1 MQLSSNTGLRSRAK
15 FIMGGASILA
25 AVGYLFFSSTKANA
39 EYFMHVEQ
47 LTARD
52 AGLLGQNP
60 WISRVVV
67 GKTMH
72 SQFIFRLRQFSRGQ
86 HYDLYSDSQPMTIP
100 AIPRTM
106 ANDLYVVLINWEI
119 ISVSDTPFKVFT
131 THW

>member
-1 MQLSSNTGLRSRAK
+1 MHLSSNTGLRSRAK

-60 WISRVVV
+60 RISRVVV
-67 GKTMH
+67 GKTM
-72 SQFIFRLRQFSRGQ
+72 QFNPDIHNLSFDFANFPG
-86 HYDLYSDSQPMTIP
+86 DNTMTCI
-100 AIPRTM
+100 RT
-106 ANDLYVVLINWEI
+106 ANR
-119 ISVSDTPFKVFT
+119 
-131 THW
+131 